1 MHTTSNCKSDGTMI
15 NNKIRVMCRDTSS
28 GKQHEENNN
37 QQIVIQIRVM
47 DIFVEENNE
56 ETSMHTTSNCKS
68 DGTMMNNKIRV
79 MCRDTSSGKQH
90 EENNNQQIVIQ
101 IRVMDIFVEEN
112 NEENNNQQIVIQ
124 IRVIDIFVEENNE
137 AKIQIILS
145 ALTVLLSIVMKTASR
160 TLFNYSAIFKQGN
173 LHLEYVFSR
182 VTSAQR
188 VLITLLFS
196 LWTYLISDILKGRQ
210 DESEVVTQ
218 EGLSYALEDV
228 SYRMISSVN
237 IFPETIRMFVHLP
250 ILNNRA
256 EDISERT
263 IKESSNTRH

>member
-101 IRVMDIFVEEN
+101 IRVM
-112 NEENNNQQIVIQ
+112 
-124 IRVIDIFVEENNE
+124 DIFVEENNE

>member
-112 NEENNNQQIVIQ
+112 NE
-124 IRVIDIFVEENNE
+124 

-160 TLFNYSAIFKQGN
+160 TLFNYSAIFKQ
-173 LHLEYVFSR
+173 
-182 VTSAQR
+182 
-188 VLITLLFS
+188 
-196 LWTYLISDILKGRQ
+196 GRQ

>member
-160 TLFNYSAIFKQGN
+160 TLFNYSAIFKQG
-173 LHLEYVFSR
+173 
-182 VTSAQR
+182 
-188 VLITLLFS
+188 
-196 LWTYLISDILKGRQ
+196 RQ